1 MAPPPERDPFVLSV
15 TETLNEILQEQL
27 PQLWAPQNRPAKFFE
42 NGVNWISVSVK
53 AGLVEVSLSVGGKA
67 APPAAGQASQ
77 KIGLSE

>member
-1 MAPPPERDPFVLSV
+1 MAPPPDREPFALSV

-27 PQLWAPQNRPAKFFE
+27 PQLWATQGRPKFFE

-53 AGLVEVSLSVGGKA
+53 AGLVEVSLSVGGEE

-77 KIGLSE
+77 